1 MLPTAAPL
9 PRSVQQ
15 GTARC
20 TPKRVR
26 CKRRL
31 AQEADSEGH
40 GMLHVCLSAV
50 ERLGLRDT
58 EHLTLLE
65 KTDLEMVE
73 KTNLEMAK
81 HGAGAW
87 LSLPPGFGCAQ
98 NTRPPV
104 GSCQ

>member
-15 GTARC
+15 GTARY

-50 ERLGLRDT
+50 ERSGLRDA

-65 KTDLEMVE
+65 KT
-73 KTNLEMAK
+73 NLEMAR

-98 NTRPPV
+98 NTHPPV
-104 GSCQ
+104 GSYQ